1 MDPAETWP
9 ATEGLLLLLLL
20 LLFLFVCVFVLF
32 LFCFFPRVDHLPD
45 SLYSY
50 KWLKKLE
57 MDSI

>member
-1 MDPAETWP
+1 MASY
-9 ATEGLLLLLLL
+9 GR
-20 LLFLFVCVFVLF
+20 FVVVVVVVVVFVCLFVLF